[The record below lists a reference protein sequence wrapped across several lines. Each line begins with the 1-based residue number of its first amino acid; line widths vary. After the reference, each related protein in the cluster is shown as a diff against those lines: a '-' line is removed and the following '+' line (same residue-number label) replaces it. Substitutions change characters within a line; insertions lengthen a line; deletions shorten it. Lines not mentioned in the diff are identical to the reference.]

1 MRHWGGN
8 DRKMQGDERPN
19 GPLVCIYN
27 AGTFMMRFLLRTW
40 QKFPQWTHVLAA
52 QILRPRFR
60 VAVSAL
66 VFDEQQRVLLF
77 KHTYRKLE
85 WGIPAGGLE
94 YGEQPVDGILREF
107 FEETG
112 MTIAVDRLLVAESSR
127 YIRHVSLVYLCKIVS
142 GEFRDSYEI
151 SEMQYF
157 DVNSL
162 PPMLFDEKDL
172 IRSVHKNLFG
182 DQLEL
187 A

>member
-1 MRHWGGN
+1 
-8 DRKMQGDERPN
+8 
-19 GPLVCIYN
+19 
-27 AGTFMMRFLLRTW
+27 MMRNLLRIW
-40 QKFPQWTHVLAA
+40 KHFPEWTHVLAA
-52 QILRPRFR
+52 EILRPRFR

-85 WGIPAGGLE
+85 WGIPAGALE

-112 MTIAVDRLLVAESSR
+112 ITIAVERLLLADSSPH
-127 YIRHVSLVYLCKIVS
+127 IRHVSLVYLCQIVG
-142 GEFRDSYEI
+142 GEFRDSDEI
-151 SEMQYF
+151 SEIQYF
-157 DVNSL
+157 DVNNL

-172 IRSVHKNLFG
+172 IRAIHKKLFG
-182 DQLEL
+182 DGLEL

>member
-1 MRHWGGN
+1 M
-8 DRKMQGDERPN
+8 
-19 GPLVCIYN
+19 
-27 AGTFMMRFLLRTW
+27 
-40 QKFPQWTHVLAA
+40 LAA
-52 QILRPRFR
+52 QVLRPRFR

-66 VFDEQQRVLLF
+66 VFDQHQRILLF

-85 WGIPAGGLE
+85 WGIPAGALE
-94 YGEQPVDGILREF
+94 YGEQPMEGILREF
-107 FEETG
+107 YEETG
-112 MTIAVDRLLVAESSR
+112 MTIAVERLLLAESSH

-142 GEFRDSYEI
+142 GEFRESDEI

-172 IRSVHKNLFG
+172 IRSIHKNLFG
-182 DQLEL
+182 AQLEL

>member
-1 MRHWGGN
+1 
-8 DRKMQGDERPN
+8 
-19 GPLVCIYN
+19 
-27 AGTFMMRFLLRTW
+27 MMRNLLRIW
-40 QKFPQWTHVLAA
+40 KFFPQWTHILAA
-52 QILRPRFR
+52 ELLRPRFR

-66 VFDEQQRVLLF
+66 VFDEQRRVLLF

-85 WGIPAGGLE
+85 WGIPAGSLE

-112 MTIAVDRLLVAESSR
+112 MTVAVERLLLADSSPH
-127 YIRHVSLVYLCKIVS
+127 IRHVSLVYLCKIIS
-142 GEFRDSYEI
+142 GEFRDSDEI
-151 SEMQYF
+151 SEIQYF

-172 IRSVHKNLFG
+172 IRSIHKKLFG

>member
-1 MRHWGGN
+1 
-8 DRKMQGDERPN
+8 
-19 GPLVCIYN
+19 
-27 AGTFMMRFLLRTW
+27 MMRFLLRTW
-40 QKFPQWTHVLAA
+40 RYFPQWTHVLAA
-52 QILRPRFR
+52 VALRPRYR

-66 VFDEQQRVLLF
+66 VFDEQQRILLF

-85 WGIPAGGLE
+85 WGLPAGALE
-94 YGEQPVDGILREF
+94 FGEQPVDGILREF
-107 FEETG
+107 YEETG
-112 MTIAVDRLLVAESSR
+112 ITIAVERLLLAESSR
-127 YIRHVSLVYLCKIVS
+127 HLRHVSLVYLCKIVS

-151 SEMQYF
+151 SEMRYF

-172 IRSVHKNLFG
+172 IHSVHKSLFG